1 MSAIAALCDH
11 ATTMQAFF
19 DRALRQ
25 PVECARFDIFYDAV
39 RPALRR
45 DPGSGWWCDT
55 AADWCGRRA
64 VDDAVKLRKDVAV
77 ADIVEAA
84 RAKFRDLD
92 TERKTLLETA
102 SKLYPAAIREC
113 LDRGLVDSAVRAVEH
128 LGDVL
133 RGLRD
138 VADDWSDHR
147 GALTVAVERARVFA
161 GATPVAPP
169 APGDAKPAVHHSEDF
184 TTVVW
189 FGTVYS
195 FGRGMQ
201 ADSVRVLWAEW
212 EKAPGLGLHGG
223 TILDSLDSSIERDR
237 FRFPLV
243 FRDHPAWGAM
253 IVSAGKGTYKLAGPP
268 EKAER
273 LRKQPRRRINAEST
287 QKRR

>member
-11 ATTMQAFF
+11 ATTVQAFF
-19 DRALRQ
+19 DRALWQ

-45 DPGSGWWCDT
+45 DPGSGWSCDT

-64 VDDAVKLRKDVAV
+64 VDDAVKLRTDVAV

-138 VADDWSDHR
+138 AADDWSDHR
-147 GALTVAVERARVFA
+147 GALTVAVGKARVFA
-161 GATPVAPP
+161 GAPPKGAANKPKAKRP
-169 APGDAKPAVHHSEDF
+169 APKQIVQGDRKFYGIEICREFVEWVSERGPKQ
-184 TTVVW
+184 TVVDAAIEFCDTKGINAMTQLNRYEGDKLPKVLKRW
-189 FGTVYS
+189 HDS
-195 FGRGMQ
+195 
-201 ADSVRVLWAEW
+201 AD
-212 EKAPGLGLHGG
+212 KAL
-223 TILDSLDSSIERDR
+223 RR
-237 FRFPLV
+237 
-243 FRDHPAWGAM
+243 AGAD
-253 IVSAGKGTYKLAGPP
+253 IRTD
-268 EKAER
+268 KAR
-273 LRKQPRRRINAEST
+273 TSRPRRQRKAKAGN
-287 QKRR
+287 RRRP

>member
-11 ATTMQAFF
+11 ATTVQAFF
-19 DRALRQ
+19 DRALWQ

-45 DPGSGWWCDT
+45 DPGSGWSCDT

-64 VDDAVKLRKDVAV
+64 VDDAVKLRTDVAV

-147 GALTVAVERARVFA
+147 GALTVAVGKARVFA
-161 GATPVAPP
+161 GATPAAPP
-169 APGDAKPAVHHSEDF
+169 AVVDDEHATLAKTLKGKNLA
-184 TTVVW
+184 
-189 FGTVYS
+189 
-195 FGRGMQ
+195 
-201 ADSVRVLWAEW
+201 VLWLLNDRGAISATSAW
-212 EKAPGLGLHGG
+212 KRSRIAAAIGVTDGVIQNAMKALKRLGEE
-223 TILDSLDSSIERDR
+223 SLGR
-237 FRFPLV
+237 PLV
-243 FRDHPAWGAM
+243 KSDSPGSWLTADGSGVARSIAAPDVEALLRSYPRLALK
-253 IVSAGKGTYKLAGPP
+253 AGGSKAG
-268 EKAER
+268 
-273 LRKQPRRRINAEST
+273 
-287 QKRR
+287 